1 MPIKKIVTWVV
12 VIFLVYYLVANP
24 KNAAG
29 DIHTLFTWIE
39 GAAASLSTFVRNL

>member
-24 KNAAG
+24 KNAAT
-29 DIHTLFTWIE
+29 DIHTLFSWVKN
-39 GAAASLSTFVRNL
+39 AAHSLSTFVGNL